1 MNYVFILPYFCCYER
16 SCLEKKS
23 DNFIKPG
30 LFNILGR
37 VSLKQP
43 LYATYS
49 KKELQVQVTVRSN
62 FLVQV
67 QNCEYFFIQALN
79 LQKSLNNINMFCYY
93 FFPG

>member
-1 MNYVFILPYFCCYER
+1 MNYVFILPFFCCYER

-49 KKELQVQVTVRSN
+49 K
-62 FLVQV
+62 
-67 QNCEYFFIQALN
+67 
-79 LQKSLNNINMFCYY
+79 
-93 FFPG
+93 

>member
-1 MNYVFILPYFCCYER
+1 MKGKRIVGLSFVPRCTCSYKVRNIPLYISIAFIVDELCFYFTVLLLLWKKLFGE
-16 SCLEKKS
+16 KS

-49 KKELQVQVTVRSN
+49 K
-62 FLVQV
+62 
-67 QNCEYFFIQALN
+67 
-79 LQKSLNNINMFCYY
+79 
-93 FFPG
+93 